1 MARIGSVKST
11 RESRGEISTR
21 VEGTITGVTRCRMS
35 IGNRGT
41 HGSPY
46 ASQRAIQ
53 ISYKKLGIRRG
64 EKDFVLILLYI
75 KLRSLERYLNE
86 GGIFE
91 QREGITSWCSL
102 RWSSIKA
109 CHF

>member
-1 MARIGSVKST
+1 MVGT
-11 RESRGEISTR
+11 RSIEATGVSGGRISTR
-21 VEGTITGVTRCRMS
+21 VGGTITRVTRGRMS
-35 IGNRGT
+35 SGNGRT

-53 ISYKKLGIRRG
+53 TSRGKLVILRG
-64 EKDFVLILLYI
+64 EKYSLLILLYI

-91 QREGITSWCSL
+91 QREEITS
-102 RWSSIKA
+102 
-109 CHF
+109 